1 MFGNPYS
8 STTRVCCSNS
18 ELIEETKVCA
28 ASGRSL
34 HNLIFTCPEGTGRV
48 KITRMSSVGGQGGQ
62 IRALKLHGALKL
74 QLDSSSPCAVVASSA
89 LPLEVCLALHGA
101 YWASRPKAQT
111 FPDPSSSRSLP
122 ASLEWPQACGR
133 GAARPL
139 VRRLRAAAL
148 ACRWRSAARPP
159 VRCLRA
165 AAPAAAALVRETRQA
180 SRSAEGEPG
189 LCGAQRRADRVRHA
203 VQGHARPVGSGITGC
218 GAVVPGC
225 PRIPHAG
232 QTWLAH
238 PRGSAYQC
246 PSRGLCAG
254 TPSSLR
260 GCASSWPLEGRSS
273 RARASAAAPA
283 AAEAAGAP
291 RPWCLSRRNGP
302 CTLEPM
308 ECDRPQSQR
317 GKFQVKVV
325 SSSRS
330 KVGPQGIF

>member
-1 MFGNPYS
+1 M
-8 STTRVCCSNS
+8 
-18 ELIEETKVCA
+18 CA
-28 ASGRSL
+28 ASEKSL

-133 GAARPL
+133 GAARPP

-189 LCGAQRRADRVRHA
+189 
-203 VQGHARPVGSGITGC
+203 
-218 GAVVPGC
+218 
-225 PRIPHAG
+225 
-232 QTWLAH
+232 
-238 PRGSAYQC
+238 QC

-308 ECDRPQSQR
+308 ECDRPQSQSW
-317 GKFQVKVV
+317 QV
-325 SSSRS
+325 SS
-330 KVGPQGIF
+330 